1 MSHRL
6 DEFRRNWR
14 EVRSPGAVTP
24 AIDEASHKIMLQLV
38 AALNLTPLIVDAP
51 RSFASCKAAVA
62 YASQSPEVGKLA
74 YEIDYTYSRA
84 PQFSRNGK
92 VLFRFSIT
100 LGKPQITVPQWTWP
114 NATAVQVQNFAEFRA
129 SVLHHEQGHWAL
141 ARDYMKKR
149 EASEWLPEAMTRAQ
163 AATHFKAYFET
174 VAAGLQDAQ
183 NFYDGI
189 TDHGRK
195 QDRAALFGFADG
207 DDTIF
212 HCSAP

>member
-1 MSHRL
+1 
-6 DEFRRNWR
+6 
-14 EVRSPGAVTP
+14 
-24 AIDEASHKIMLQLV
+24 MLLV
-38 AALNLTPLIVDAP
+38 AALAVTPLIVAAP
-51 RSFASCKAAVA
+51 QSFASCKAAAA
-62 YASQSPEVGKLA
+62 YASHDPEVGKLA

-100 LGKPQITVPQWTWP
+100 LAKPQITLPQWTWP
-114 NATAVQVQNFAEFRA
+114 NATAVQSQNFATFRA
-129 SVLHHEQGHWAL
+129 SVLGHEEGHWAL
-141 ARDYMKKR
+141 ARDYIRK
-149 EASEWLPEAMTRAQ
+149 AGTSEWLPEATTPAQ

-174 VAAGLQDAQ
+174 VAAGLQREQD
-183 NFYDGI
+183 FYDGI